1 MKDAASRVRSLKV
14 TATAAAWGERD
25 VPVETPVALVYDG
38 GTYAVMMA
46 SPTDLEDFAVGFSL
60 SEGIVTQADEISSL
74 EVIEQRNGIEL
85 RMWLAEG
92 RARDLVARRR
102 QVTGPT
108 GCGLCGVESLDAV
121 ATAFEPVASDVAF
134 SPADIAA
141 AAASLPAEQELNR
154 RTHAVHGAGYWTRE
168 LGLVA
173 IAEDVG
179 RHNALDKL
187 IGRLSRTNVDITS
200 GMIVLT
206 SRISVE
212 MVQKAAMARAPVIV
226 AVSAPTG
233 LALSTAEAAG
243 ITLAAV
249 ARADGFEV
257 FTHPHRIRA
266 AEAAEAQS
274 KEQAHHAA

>member
-1 MKDAASRVRSLKV
+1 MTDAATRARSLKV
-14 TATAAAWGERD
+14 TAAAAAWGERD

-60 SEGIVTQADEISSL
+60 SEGIVATPGEISSL
-74 EVIEQRNGIEL
+74 EVIEQQNGIEL
-85 RMWLAEG
+85 RMWLAED

-102 QVTGPT
+102 QITGPT

-121 ATAFEPVASDVAF
+121 AAGITPVESNTVFSAADVA
-134 SPADIAA
+134 AA
-141 AAASLPAEQELNR
+141 MASLAPAQALNR

-168 LGLVA
+168 QGLVA

-187 IGRLSRTNVDITS
+187 IGRLTRTGVDIAR

-206 SRISVE
+206 SRVSVE
-212 MVQKAAMARAPVIV
+212 MVQKAAIARAPVIV

-233 LALSTAEAAG
+233 LALKTADAAG
-243 ITLAAV
+243 ITLVAV

-257 FTHPHRIRA
+257 FTHPQRIRSVDDPGNL
-266 AEAAEAQS
+266 S
-274 KEQAHHAA
+274 KERADHAA